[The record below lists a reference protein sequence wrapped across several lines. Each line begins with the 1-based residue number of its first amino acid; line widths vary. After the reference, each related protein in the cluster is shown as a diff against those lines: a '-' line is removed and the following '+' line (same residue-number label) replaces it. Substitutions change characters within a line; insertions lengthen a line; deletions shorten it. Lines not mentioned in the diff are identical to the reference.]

1 MIRLIATDMDGT
13 LLDAEKNL
21 PRALPQLLQELYRRD
36 IVFAIASG
44 RSRIALTSLFGDL
57 AASLI
62 FICDNGGYIQIPG
75 QAPLLHSMQPE
86 AVHTVLDLC
95 RQLHQVVPVLCCQH
109 DIYYPQSAQEQFQNE
124 INNFYKQFQH
134 CPYEALYDIAKQD
147 PVLKIA
153 LCDMAGP
160 MQNSFPALQKEF
172 GNSMNLLVSG
182 NCWMDVMPAG
192 IDKGM
197 GIRTLQN
204 HLGISPEETMTFG
217 DFYNDVAMFQA
228 SAYSYAM
235 ENAEEGVKQQARF
248 LAPPNTEN
256 GVLRTIC
263 RELEIVL

>member
-13 LLDAEKNL
+13 LLDAEKKL

-124 INNFYKQFQH
+124 INNFYKQFH
-134 CPYEALYDIAKQD
+134 LLRSSGTSRSSSA
-147 PVLKIA
+147 
-153 LCDMAGP
+153 
-160 MQNSFPALQKEF
+160 
-172 GNSMNLLVSG
+172 SM
-182 NCWMDVMPAG
+182 
-192 IDKGM
+192 
-197 GIRTLQN
+197 
-204 HLGISPEETMTFG
+204 
-217 DFYNDVAMFQA
+217 
-228 SAYSYAM
+228 
-235 ENAEEGVKQQARF
+235 
-248 LAPPNTEN
+248 
-256 GVLRTIC
+256 
-263 RELEIVL
+263 

>member
-13 LLDAEKNL
+13 LLDAEKKL

-160 MQNSFPALQKEF
+160 MQKFHESPRFRKLLDGCHAGRHRQRHGHSHPAKSPGHFPG
-172 GNSMNLLVSG
+172 GNH
-182 NCWMDVMPAG
+182 DVW
-192 IDKGM
+192 
-197 GIRTLQN
+197 
-204 HLGISPEETMTFG
+204 
-217 DFYNDVAMFQA
+217 
-228 SAYSYAM
+228 
-235 ENAEEGVKQQARF
+235 RF
-248 LAPPNTEN
+248 LQ
-256 GVLRTIC
+256 
-263 RELEIVL
+263 